1 MVLMLVTY
9 ARCVPGSVEIKPI
22 IDGAESLKKF
32 DDTLPGPRSHRH
44 IHGGNLDIRP
54 WASVQYLRGL
64 LEAESYLQDHLD
76 EYVAVMGKKVA
87 IIEKAGM
94 LKSMPIVMPF
104 KRTSSVYVSTRF
116 LIMLIPAIGLGL
128 IGISYLTEVFDF
140 E

>member
-1 MVLMLVTY
+1 MMLVTY
-9 ARCVPGSVEIKPI
+9 AKCVPGSVEIKPI

-32 DDTLPGPRSHRH
+32 DDTYQDREVTDIS
-44 IHGGNLDIRP
+44 IGGNHDIRP

-64 LEAESYLQDHLD
+64 LEAESYLQNHLD

-104 KRTSSVYVSTRF
+104 RRTTSVYVSGRF
-116 LIMLIPAIGLGL
+116 L
-128 IGISYLTEVFDF
+128 
-140 E
+140 